1 MKPHG
6 ILAVVL
12 ATAFGAGCDVPLP
25 HTPDAPQQSAQAKGT
40 AAPEDRKDVV
50 PVQAL
55 KDPAPAQTSPK
66 EKPKDPP
73 KVKIEEVY
81 VGSGPEVKKG
91 DRIYVHYTGWLAES
105 RTVFDSSRDRG
116 QPFGFTVGA
125 GEVIKGW
132 DEGVLGMKKG
142 GKRMLHIPA
151 ELGYGEKGA
160 PGAIPPNADLLFE
173 VELIRIVN

>member
-1 MKPHG
+1 M
-6 ILAVVL
+6 ATVL
-12 ATAFGAGCDVPLP
+12 AAGCDVPLP
-25 HTPDAPQQSAQAKGT
+25 RTPDAPQQSAQAKG
-40 AAPEDRKDVV
+40 APAPEDSKDIVQ
-50 PVQAL
+50 VQAL
-55 KDPAPAQTSPK
+55 KEPAPVQASPK

-73 KVKIEEVY
+73 KVKIEDVY

-105 RTVFDSSRDRG
+105 RTVFDSSLDRG
-116 QPFGFTVGA
+116 EPFPITVGA

-132 DEGVLGMKKG
+132 DQGVLGMKKG

-151 ELGYGEKGA
+151 ALGYGEKGA

-173 VELIRIVN
+173 VELVRIVN